1 MWKKP
6 KKKKVL
12 APVTQ
17 KLKDLREMEVDEALE
32 KTEKF
37 FQTMEKIKK
46 EEELNRSVSKK
57 RVKSR

>member
-17 KLKDLREMEVDEALE
+17 QLKDLREKEVDEALR

-37 FQTMEKIKK
+37 FQTMEEIKK
-46 EEELNRSVSKK
+46 EELNRSVSKPRGK
-57 RVKSR
+57 RG

>member
-12 APVTQ
+12 APITQ
-17 KLKDLREMEVDEALE
+17 ELKDLREKEVDEALR

-46 EEELNRSVSKK
+46 EEELNKSVSKK